1 LPTESA
7 PSFTLYSAHSPSPKG
22 NGEIEGPGSTPTVCG
37 PVADAPAPR
46 PKMAIS
52 KTPAPNVEPPEYI
65 GFIFPLI
72 LSFQA
77 AAAGKEPCASVGS
90 RSRSPPASARAEI
103 GKRAGACRIVAG
115 LQNPPFV
122 ASAAQLRPAARHSP
136 PIHRSSGGPNRSAPR

>member
-1 LPTESA
+1 
-7 PSFTLYSAHSPSPKG
+7 
-22 NGEIEGPGSTPTVCG
+22 
-37 PVADAPAPR
+37 
-46 PKMAIS
+46 
-52 KTPAPNVEPPEYI
+52 PPEYI

-136 PIHRSSGGPNRSAPR
+136 PIHRSSGGPNRSAPRAPASILKRDTRETRTPGPESLLEKPYP